1 MAKRAEQTQKADI
14 VNDFRWR
21 TLKNVRLSFLSLIS
35 SNNPTFFHCYAK
47 FVDTLL
53 ILIKV
58 VVNSSSFQL
67 GFKN

>member
-1 MAKRAEQTQKADI
+1 MVNFEERAAE
-14 VNDFRWR
+14 F
-21 TLKNVRLSFLSLIS
+21 FHSLIS
-35 SNNPTFFHCYAK
+35 SNNPVFHCYAK